1 MRLPAIP
8 FLTKSVPTEFFLAL
22 IFESDKVSS
31 ILFKEQDKKLLI
43 LGSTETPIDLE
54 GTSAEE
60 LIVACDKVISR
71 IEGNLPEDA
80 NLEKTIFATPYSW
93 VEEGKIKPERL
104 AILKKVSEEL
114 ALTPMGFIVSV
125 EAIIAFL
132 QKKEGAP
139 VNGIFVEVSE
149 KYLSAYIVRS
159 NNVIDVQMGPIDG
172 SVESTVE
179 RLLAQVTK
187 LDVLPSKIVL
197 LHNKEAEEISQRF
210 LSHHWTKDLPFMHL
224 PQVSILEKGFESEA
238 IISGVASQLNSDVG
252 GDISSEAEVMKD
264 EESSLVEVSSDDFGF
279 AVDEDIALKKEEPEN
294 KVDENI
300 GSGDDFEFSKEEAP
314 VKPIVRHHDD
324 NASKTSPAESE
335 FEEDIP
341 EKSAES
347 TGSFAGRFGSSI
359 SSFFTPRSIFG
370 IINNFR
376 NFRKFIV
383 PFCALIVVVVLLISY
398 YSFIVNAKVIVFTD
412 QKAFS
417 ENAMSITLTSSGES
431 SFEDKVLK
439 IQTIE
444 QSVSGEQS
452 QETTGTKDTGE
463 KATGSLTIFNKTE
476 APKQLD
482 KGTTVVSSN
491 NLEFTLT
498 DSVNIASTSSFSTSF
513 SSAQAKVTASN
524 FGKEYNLPSATN
536 FTVEGVSASDVF
548 GKNDQAF
555 SGGSKEQIQVV
566 SKKDLQALES
576 AVTSR
581 LFDKAKS
588 QAEAGLSEGSAL
600 IPNYLSYE
608 FEDKQFDRKENDVA
622 KNVKLTATV
631 LYTLGSYNKEDLI
644 KFISSS
650 DDFDVPDE
658 FELSDSESSIKIS
671 DISQDGSDLSAKLSF
686 KAVFKPQ
693 LDQEKIP
700 ELVAGK
706 GTDSAVE
713 ILKKTQG
720 VSDVSIQYGN
730 VIPFLPK
737 IIPLNKANIMLE
749 FKSE

>member
-8 FLTKSVPTEFFLAL
+8 FLTRSVQTEFFLAL

-31 ILFKEQDKKLLI
+31 ILFKEQEKKLLI
-43 LGSTETPIDLE
+43 LGSVEAPIDLE
-54 GTSAEE
+54 SASAEE
-60 LIVACDKVISR
+60 LIVACDKVISK
-71 IEGNLPEDA
+71 IEDNLPENA

-93 VEEGKIKPERL
+93 VEEGKIKPDRL
-104 AILKKVSEEL
+104 AILKKLSEEL
-114 ALTPMGFIVSV
+114 ALTPMGFIISV
-125 EAIIAFL
+125 EAIIAFH

-139 VNGIFVEVSE
+139 VNGIFVEISE

-159 NNVIDVQMGPIDG
+159 DNIIDVQTGSIDG

-197 LHNKEAEEISQRF
+197 LYNKEAEEISQRF

-238 IISGVASQLNSDVG
+238 IISGVASQLNADVG
-252 GDISSEAEVMKD
+252 GDISTETEAMQY
-264 EESSLVEVSSDDFGF
+264 EESGLVEVSSDDFGF
-279 AVDEDIALKKEEPEN
+279 AADEDIAFKKEESES

-300 GSGDDFEFSKEEAP
+300 AMADDFEFSKEEVP
-314 VKPIVRHHDD
+314 VKPILRHHDD
-324 NASKTSPAESE
+324 NPSASPDESE

-341 EKSAES
+341 EKFGGS
-347 TGSFAGRFGSSI
+347 TGFFAGKIGSYFSA
-359 SSFFTPRSIFG
+359 FLTPKSIFG
-370 IINNFR
+370 IVNNFK
-376 NFRKFIV
+376 NFRKFII

-398 YSFIVNAKVIVFTD
+398 YSFIVQAKVIVFTD

-417 ENAMSITLTSSGES
+417 ENAMNITLTSSGES

-444 QSVSGEQS
+444 QSASGEQS
-452 QETTGTKDTGE
+452 QETTGVKDTGE

-476 APKQLD
+476 KPKQLD
-482 KGTTVVSSN
+482 RGTTVVSSN
-491 NLEFTLT
+491 NLEFTLD

-513 SSAQAKVTASN
+513 SSAQAKVTASR
-524 FGKEYNLPSATN
+524 FGKEYNLPSQTN
-536 FTVEGVSASDVF
+536 FTVEGESSSDIF

-566 SKKDLQALES
+566 SKKDLQTLES
-576 AVTSR
+576 TVTSR

-588 QAEAGLSEGSAL
+588 QAERELSEGSAFV
-600 IPNYLSYE
+600 PNYLSYE
-608 FEDKQFDRKENDVA
+608 FEDKKFDRKENDEA

-658 FELSDSESSIKIS
+658 FELSDSESSIKIT
-671 DISQDGSDLSAKLSF
+671 DISQSGTDLSAKLSF
-686 KAVFKPQ
+686 KAVFKPE
-693 LDQEKIP
+693 LDEEKMR

-706 GTDSAVE
+706 ETDSAIE

-720 VSDVSIQYGN
+720 ISDVSIQYGN
-730 VIPFLPK
+730 VIPFLPR
-737 IIPLNKANIMLE
+737 IIPLNKANITLE